1 MTWSFE
7 PISLLKQ
14 PDYIE
19 KLAQSSQMASDYSFV
34 NLWGWAQE
42 YGLTWAWQHDLVWI
56 RQARPQEALW
66 APVGNWEKADWPAFL
81 AQAGKVSSK
90 FIRVPQ
96 KLLELWETQLGG
108 TIRITET
115 RGQWD
120 YLYSRRALAE
130 LKGNRYHKKKNLVN
144 QFKNN
149 NAYEY
154 LSFGPQMV
162 KQALAMQEDWCLWRD
177 CESSETLAAENK
189 AIVRVLS
196 KWDELNCMTGGAL
209 RVGDTLV
216 AYTIAEA
223 LPDNTLVIHFEK
235 GDPDVKGSY
244 QAINQLFLE
253 NALSHYDTV
262 NREQDLDSE
271 GLRKAKLSYNPIGF
285 VRKYQV
291 DLK

>member
-1 MTWSFE
+1 MTWRFE
-7 PISLLKQ
+7 PISLSQ
-14 PDYIE
+14 QHDYIRQ
-19 KLAQSSQMASDYSFV
+19 LAQCRQMASDYSFV

-42 YGLTWAWQHDLVWI
+42 YGLTWARHEGLVWI
-56 RQARPQEALW
+56 RQTKPQQALW
-66 APVGNWEKADWPAFL
+66 APIGNWEQADWPSL
-81 AQAGKVSSK
+81 MPRAGSISSR

-96 KLLELWETQLGG
+96 KLLELWEARLGN
-108 TIRITET
+108 RLHITET

-120 YLYSRRALAE
+120 YLYSRRELAE
-130 LKGNRYHKKKNLVN
+130 LKGNRFHKKKNLVN
-144 QFKNN
+144 QFKNGY
-149 NAYEY
+149 AYEY
-154 LSFGPQMV
+154 LPFGPQMV

-177 CESSETLAAENK
+177 CESDETLAAENK
-189 AIVRVLS
+189 AIVRVLG

-223 LPDNTLVIHFEK
+223 MPDNTLVIHFEK
-235 GDPDVKGSY
+235 GDPEYKGSY
-244 QAINQLFLE
+244 QAINQLFL
-253 NALSHYDTV
+253 ADAFSDYDIV

-271 GLRKAKLSYNPIGF
+271 GLRKAKLSYNPIDF